1 MLALIVED
9 DKETLEDIS
18 LAFKICL
25 PDCEII
31 STNSKEECLGIVKSK
46 LPSII
51 ILDRDLQNCDIYGV
65 LQQVH
70 SCSRAP
76 IIFLSSTEGDSE
88 TIQALELGAD
98 ELITKPIRQLLF
110 IARVRALLRKTT
122 TENNMSNPSIKKPGQ
137 WLFKDVG
144 D

>member
-1 MLALIVED
+1 MLALVVED

-18 LAFKICL
+18 LAFSVCM
-25 PDCEII
+25 PDCEIV
-31 STNSKEECLGIVKSK
+31 STNSKEECLGIVKNK

-51 ILDRDLQNCDIYGV
+51 ILDRDLCNCDIYDV

-76 IIFLSSTEGDSE
+76 IIFLSNIKVDSE
-88 TIQALELGAD
+88 TIQVLEMGAD

-110 IARVRALLRKTT
+110 IAHVRALLRKNT
-122 TENNMSNPSIKKPGQ
+122 TENGIANPSIKEPRQ
-137 WLFKDVG
+137 
-144 D
+144 